1 MLTVYSKPF
10 CPFCDKAK
18 HLLED
23 YGIDFEVVD
32 ISVDGEAHDF
42 LVGSGFKS
50 VPQVFK
56 DGELFVEGGYH
67 GLSKLTEDEIKTK
80 LG

>member
-1 MLTVYSKPF
+1 MLTIYSKPF

-23 YGIDFEVVD
+23 YGIEFDVVD
-32 ISVDGEAHDF
+32 ISEDTEAYTF
-42 LVGSGFKS
+42 LTESGFRS

-56 DGELFVEGGYH
+56 NGELFVEGGYH